1 MTRDDIRQAVVKALT
16 DVAPEI
22 DPSTLGPDQAFRQ
35 EFDLDSMDFLNFVIG
50 LHTSLDIDIP
60 EADYGQLVT
69 VNAAVTYLAA
79 RLETNS
85 HLPTP
90 DDQPL
95 PTPNPQL
102 PRTENY

>member
-50 LHTSLDIDIP
+50 LHTSLGIDIP

-79 RLETNS
+79 RLGNE
-85 HLPTP
+85 LPTSNARRP
-90 DDQPL
+90 TTPNSQS
-95 PTPNPQL
+95 PTPKN
-102 PRTENY
+102 